1 MSKPEEIQY
10 DFNKQITVML
20 EQAGVVKE
28 FADQDVN
35 DLKAF
40 DEELD
45 EDYITRFDNSLTRA
59 KAIPMDE
66 VVTDVQAGKAAVVLA
81 TRKLCEDHVADIKY
95 FVNKTFPK
103 DTAIKKEFGYNDYED
118 VRTKPALFVPFLRQ
132 LSVTINKYG
141 QKLHDKGMPE
151 PLLTVAAALATKLET
166 DARDHELSMKGRM
179 LTTQD
184 RRIAYNEVWNMMK
197 QLCLAG
203 KRVYKNNYA
212 KYRRYILYEGTQTPP
227 PIVEEYESLPAAT
240 TATADVEFTNDSV
253 LLFKNP
259 GVTELLICRNTIENQ
274 PNGELGF
281 ILTAN
286 AEVIKELLE
295 VPGTGPFINVTNLS
309 NTDSGLFLV
318 QLAE

>member
-10 DFNKQITVML
+10 DFNKPISKVL

-28 FADQDVN
+28 FAETDVN

-45 EDYITRFDNSLTRA
+45 EDYIIRFSESLTRA
-59 KAIPMDE
+59 KAIPLDE
-66 VVTDVQAGKAAVVLA
+66 VVIDVQAGKSAVVLA

-95 FVNKTFPK
+95 FVNKAFPK
-103 DTAIKKEFGYNDYED
+103 DTAIKNEFGYNDYDE

-132 LSVTINKYG
+132 LSVTVNKYG
-141 QKLHDKGMPE
+141 QQLRSKGMPAA
-151 PLLTVAAALATKLET
+151 LLTISAELAGKLEN
-166 DARDHELSMKGRM
+166 DAREHELSMKGRT

-212 KYRRYILYEGTQTPP
+212 KYRQYILYEGNQAPP
-227 PIVEEYESLPAAT
+227 PIIEEYESLPAAT
-240 TATADVEFTNDSV
+240 TATADVEFTTDSV

-259 GVTELLICRNTIENQ
+259 GVTELLICRHNLENQ
-274 PNGELGF
+274 PNGEVGF